1 MSEAVKV
8 LVDKLIQDDDFV
20 RQFEERRR
28 EDYVTGQEKKG
39 DLADM
44 LMRLDEALDKID
56 SEQRVARFCLERILE
71 QRRAQI
77 VINSSEAS

>member
-71 QRRAQI
+71 QGLAQI